1 MDRGLA
7 AGGPTPRALQGWP
20 FHAKLLPAGLRPSV
34 GSCPWTYQGGPAA
47 HSLPHTGTCLLRG
60 LFFQELSLVP
70 QAGASSVPSL
80 LSSHH
85 PLANLLFYHDSSKL

>member
-20 FHAKLLPAGLRPSV
+20 CHAKLLPQAVSGLRPPDLPGRSR
-34 GSCPWTYQGGPAA
+34 SSFPHTER
-47 HSLPHTGTCLLRG
+47 SLPHTGACLLLG

-85 PLANLLFYHDSSKL
+85 PLVNLLF